1 MKKLLFIAL
10 FNVLLAGLAVTASLA
25 GTPQPGCDT
34 TSPVGSA
41 PTPGVNNYR
50 GVFGAMERHSNL
62 MRLRDKAYTREIV
75 KQSDNGIGMTCF
87 DHAVALSS
95 RLGMIFSDVMPAGT
109 VPTNQTR
116 IWYSPQFQGG
126 TMGADRPLLDAIGK
140 VVSPVAQGHVDDFP
154 DSLSQMLGAT
164 ALNFFTGVLN
174 AALAAALAPITA
186 AITTVTTA
194 VGTLNTLMN
203 TLMTAMTLLGG
214 IIPMAV
220 PLAVTAL
227 KTALQA
233 VLNFITTTLQAAVNA
248 VRTAVTNFLN
258 TFINGTQ
265 TSQTSFS
272 NAAGTGECDRIQ
284 QLWGNQTPAAF
295 DSGGGNRAIV
305 GTGIETGTAYMNF
318 EQLLNLQARP
328 ASMTGASAANL
339 LQELGLPAN
348 ANIIANAAN
357 DLTAGQPL
365 GGPNA
370 ALPFWPPAPPP
381 FAAGTLPQAIAAMIP

>member
-10 FNVLLAGLAVTASLA
+10 FSILMAGLGVTASYA
-25 GTPQPGCDT
+25 GNALPGCDEST
-34 TSPVGSA
+34 PVGPG

-126 TMGADRPLLDAIGK
+126 TMGADRPLLSAISK
-140 VVSPVAQGHVDDFP
+140 VVAPVASGHVDDFG

-164 ALNFFTGVLN
+164 ALNFFTGIINGMLT
-174 AALAAALAPITA
+174 ALLAPITA
-186 AITTVTTA
+186 LIGAVTTA
-194 VGTLNTLMN
+194 VGTLNGIMN
-203 TLMTAMTLLGG
+203 ILMTAMTLLGG

-227 KTALQA
+227 KVALQN
-233 VLNFITTTLQAAVNA
+233 VLNFITTTLQTAVNA

-258 TFINGTQ
+258 TFINGPQ

-284 QLWGNQTPAAF
+284 QLWGNQTPAIF
-295 DSGGGNRAIV
+295 DNGGGNRAII
-305 GTGIETGTAYMNF
+305 GTAIETGTAYMNF
-318 EQLLNLQARP
+318 EQLLGMQAKP
-328 ASMTGASAANL
+328 GGMTMAAAPML
-339 LQELGLPAN
+339 LGELGLGAN
-348 ANIIANAAN
+348 APIIANAAA

-381 FAAGTLPQAIAAMIP
+381 FAAGTLPQAIAALIP